1 MNAWLV
7 IAAAGVGTYLLRIS
21 MIALAARTALPPV
34 LGRATRFAVPA
45 AFAAL
50 AAAGLAGQVTA
61 DAASLAPVGAVV
73 ASVVAVRWTG
83 SAHAALLA
91 GMPALWILSA
101 VVG

>member
-7 IAAAGVGTYLLRIS
+7 IAAAGLGTYVLRIS

-61 DAASLAPVGAVV
+61 DTASLAPVGAV
-73 ASVVAVRWTG
+73 ATAVVAVRCTG
-83 SAHAALLA
+83 STYAALAA

-101 VVG
+101 VLA